1 MPKATETGTRRT
13 ALGLGLDA
21 LIPLNEPTGS
31 PRTDA
36 GHVFLPVD
44 HLIPNPFQPR
54 SSFDEQALAELS
66 ESIKEMGVIQ
76 PLIVRPTQTG
86 SYEIV
91 AGERRWRA
99 ARMAGYSTVPVI
111 IRDVSD
117 SEALETALIENL
129 QREDLNPLD
138 TAEAYETL
146 ISRFSYTHEAL
157 AKRIGKDRSNITN
170 YVRLLKLPDPIKE
183 DVRKNVLSMGH
194 ARTLLSVENVSTQL
208 HLSRQT
214 VRRRLSV
221 RELEKIVQNFKAKE
235 QHHKTKDVTNRPHVS
250 RLEKGLS
257 RLLSTKVVVREN
269 ANESGKLEIHFHS
282 REELDRLLALLGYTE
297 DFS

>member
-1 MPKATETGTRRT
+1 
-13 ALGLGLDA
+13 LGLGLDA
-21 LIPLNEPTGS
+21 LIPLNEPAEP
-31 PRTDA
+31 PRTEA

-44 HLIPNPFQPR
+44 HLMPNPFQPR

-66 ESIKEMGVIQ
+66 ESIREMGVIQ

-170 YVRLLKLPDPIKE
+170 YVRLLKLPEPIKE

-194 ARTLLSVENVSTQL
+194 ARTLLSVESVSTQL
-208 HLSRQT
+208 RLSRQT

-221 RELEKIVQNFKAKE
+221 RDLEKIVQNFKQKE
-235 QHHKTKDVTNRPHVS
+235 QHHKTKNVTNPPHVS

-257 RLLSTKVVVREN
+257 RLLSTRVVVREN

-282 REELDRLLALLGYTE
+282 REELDRLLALLGYAE

>member
-21 LIPLNEPTGS
+21 LIPLNEPAES
-31 PRTDA
+31 PRSDA

-54 SSFDEQALAELS
+54 SSFDEQALTELS
-66 ESIKEMGVIQ
+66 ESIREMGVIQ

-111 IRDVSD
+111 IRNVSD

-194 ARTLLSVENVSTQL
+194 ARTLLSVESVSTQL
-208 HLSRQT
+208 RLSRQT

-221 RELEKIVQNFKAKE
+221 RELEKIVQNFKQKE
-235 QHHKTKDVTNRPHVS
+235 QHHKTKDVTDRPHVS
-250 RLEKGLS
+250 GLEKGLS

-269 ANESGKLEIHFHS
+269 ANESGRLEIHFHS
-282 REELDRLLALLGYTE
+282 REELERLLALLGYTE

>member
-1 MPKATETGTRRT
+1 
-13 ALGLGLDA
+13 LGLGLDA
-21 LIPLNEPTGS
+21 LIPLNEPAES
-31 PRTDA
+31 PRSDA

-66 ESIKEMGVIQ
+66 ESIREMGVIQ

-86 SYEIV
+86 SYQIV

-117 SEALETALIENL
+117 AEALETALIENL

-146 ISRFSYTHEAL
+146 ISKFSYTHEAL

-194 ARTLLSVENVSTQL
+194 ARTLLSVESVSTQL
-208 HLSRQT
+208 RLCRQT

-221 RELEKIVQNFKAKE
+221 RELEKIVQNFKQKE
-235 QHHKTKDVTNRPHVS
+235 QHHKTKDATDRPHVS
-250 RLEKGLS
+250 GLEKGLS

-269 ANESGKLEIHFHS
+269 ANESGRLEIHFHS
-282 REELDRLLALLGYTE
+282 REELERLLVLLGYTE